1 MQGIDA
7 EIAEAFRTGRAA
19 ITASRLAGGNGLA
32 YHADVLAQRDIIIN
46 KFHTLVAGMAIHY
59 LYETKGSVAGGN
71 VSQNRVNHYL
81 SEAYAFMYGMHT
93 LNGGAWVSTIGGIL
107 ATIDSNFVGYSYNSN
122 QIDADIQT
130 IANLVGITDPTI
142 YQ

>member
-1 MQGIDA
+1 
-7 EIAEAFRTGRAA
+7 
-19 ITASRLAGGNGLA
+19 
-32 YHADVLAQRDIIIN
+32 
-46 KFHTLVAGMAIHY
+46 
-59 LYETKGSVAGGN
+59 
-71 VSQNRVNHYL
+71 
-81 SEAYAFMYGMHT
+81 MYGMHT